1 MNKETARRRGRPN
14 SKERAL
20 DAALEIVLES
30 GAGHL
35 TFEALAEKSGIS
47 RGGLLY
53 NFPSKQALLKDLIRR
68 YVQQSRRDMDALGT
82 GDAAETDQPS
92 ARNSAIRKLVEQR
105 LSSPPHDRRA
115 AGSVLAAMAED
126 PALIEPVREHHE
138 ELAREIRATS
148 EKPDLAFLAWMALEG
163 LFVQELFGLSPIRGE
178 ERAELVERIRELAD
192 PPRSD

>member
-1 MNKETARRRGRPN
+1 MNEETARRRGRPS

-53 NFPSKQALLKDLIRR
+53 NFPSKQALLKDLVRR
-68 YVQQSRRDMDALGT
+68 YIEQCRQEIDAIEADRPPTL
-82 GDAAETDQPS
+82 
-92 ARNSAIRKLVEQR
+92 NSAIRKLVEQR

-115 AGSVLAAMAED
+115 AGSMLAAMAED
-126 PALIEPVREHHE
+126 PALVEPVREHHE
-138 ELAREIRATS
+138 ELANEIRATS
-148 EKPDLAFLAWMALEG
+148 ERPDLAFVAWMALEG
-163 LFVQELFGLSPIRGE
+163 LFFQELFGLSPMSSE
-178 ERAELVERIRELAD
+178 ERVSLIERIRELAD
-192 PPRSD
+192 PPRPSP

>member
-1 MNKETARRRGRPN
+1 MNEKTARRRGRPS

-35 TFEALAEKSGIS
+35 TFDALSEKSGIS

-68 YVQQSRRDMDALGT
+68 YVQQSRRDMDAV
-82 GDAAETDQPS
+82 ETDEPS

-105 LSSPPHDRRA
+105 LSSPSHDSRA
-115 AGSVLAAMAED
+115 AASVMAAMAED
-126 PALIEPVREHHE
+126 PALVEPVREFHN
-138 ELAREIRATS
+138 ELADEIRATS
-148 EKPDLAFLAWMALEG
+148 ERPDLAFVAWMALEG
-163 LFVQELFGLSPIRGE
+163 LYIQELFGLCPISEE
-178 ERAELVERIRELAD
+178 ERSRLIDRIRELAD
-192 PPRSD
+192 PPGP